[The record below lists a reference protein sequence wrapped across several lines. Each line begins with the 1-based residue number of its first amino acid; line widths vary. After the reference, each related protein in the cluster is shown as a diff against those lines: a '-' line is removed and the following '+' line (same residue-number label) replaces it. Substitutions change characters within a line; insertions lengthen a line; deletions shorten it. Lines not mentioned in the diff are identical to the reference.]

1 MFFKLTVFALV
12 ALAISADQG
21 PTVNP
26 PKPQT
31 NPFLS
36 VSPVHPPHSS
46 VGYTVAQI
54 NAILA
59 NKAKELAAEKEIY
72 IKYKEDAANLC
83 RGGTYVPAAAMVK
96 GKPYTEFIITT
107 VEGMMKLYT
116 NLPDSTALL

>member
-21 PTVNP
+21 PTVNA

-59 NKAKELAAEKEIY
+59 NKAQDLHVGNGAGFPINS
-72 IKYKEDAANLC
+72 DAA
-83 RGGTYVPAAAMVK
+83 
-96 GKPYTEFIITT
+96 TT
-107 VEGMMKLYT
+107 QNRFVYGA
-116 NLPDSTALL
+116 SHGVQV